1 MNIDN
6 VNAKINSNVLDL
18 ETLQQQFNTT
28 LQNYSN
34 AYTNYLNSLPSVSD
48 PSGLVSGYD
57 ISNVEYIFLQG
68 RMITQTNGQLISTTD
83 LSNSDISGCQA
94 ICQNLTN
101 CTGASFDSR
110 SGKCMSY
117 SGEYAVTNGPETYTA
132 IIPLSTQLLSQL
144 KSYNAELTNL
154 NNQILSTLKNTQP
167 DLDEEIKLNNIAQS
181 QTAGFNE
188 TLSLEEIAGA
198 SILAQKFLDEEIS
211 LNNIAQLK
219 AIGFKEKLLAE
230 EIVIDALLKEQ
241 DTHIQD
247 KNDTYK
253 VVNSYYAQYKI
264 SIFIILI
271 LIVLSLVIFAGVKP
285 KIFIIT
291 VILSMFFI
299 FKFNILYIILVVV
312 LFKLYKLNAANKVT
326 KMPYPNPNSNTS
338 TNSK

>member
-6 VNAKINSNVLDL
+6 VNAEINSNVLDL

-34 AYTNYLNSLPSVSD
+34 AYTNYLNSLPAFSD
-48 PSGLVSGYD
+48 SSGIVTGYD

-68 RMITQTNGQLISTTD
+68 KMITQTNGQLISTTD

-144 KSYNAELTNL
+144 KIYNSQLIDL
-154 NNQILSTLKNTQP
+154 NNQILQTLNDTQP
-167 DLDEEIKLNNIAQS
+167 DLDEEIRMNQIAQVR
-181 QTAGFNE
+181 A
-188 TLSLEEIAGA
+188 L
-198 SILAQKFLDEEIS
+198 
-211 LNNIAQLK
+211 
-219 AIGFKEKLLAE
+219 GFKEKLLIE
-230 EIVIDALLKEQ
+230 ELEIIALLKEQ
-241 DTHIQD
+241 DKYVQD
-247 KNDTYK
+247 KNDSYK
-253 VVNSYYAQYKI
+253 VVNSYYTQYKM
-264 SIFIILI
+264 SIFIIII
-271 LIVLSLVIFAGVKP
+271 LVVLSLVIFSGVKARV
-285 KIFIIT
+285 FIIT
-291 VILSMFFI
+291 LILCMFFI
-299 FKFNILYIILVVV
+299 FKFNILYVILVLV
-312 LFKLYKLNAANKVT
+312 LFKLYELNATNKVT
-326 KMPYPNPNSNTS
+326 KMPYPNSNTS

>member
-6 VNAKINSNVLDL
+6 VNAEINSNVLDL

-34 AYTNYLNSLPSVSD
+34 TYTNYLNSLPTLSGN
-48 PSGLVSGYD
+48 GLVQGYD
-57 ISNVEYIFLQG
+57 ASNVDYIYLQG
-68 RMITQTNGQLISTTD
+68 KMLIETTGQLISISD

-94 ICQNLTN
+94 ICQSLSN
-101 CTGASFDSR
+101 CTGATFDSQR
-110 SGKCMSY
+110 GKCASY
-117 SGEYAVTNGPETYTA
+117 SGDYTMSNGPQSYTA
-132 IIPLSTQLLSQL
+132 LIPVSTQLLMQL
-144 KSYNAELTNL
+144 KSYNAQLTNL

-167 DLDEEIKLNNIAQS
+167 VLDEEIQI
-181 QTAGFNE
+181 
-188 TLSLEEIAGA
+188 
-198 SILAQKFLDEEIS
+198 
-211 LNNIAQLK
+211 NNIAQLK
-219 AIGFKEKLLAE
+219 AIGFKERLLAE
-230 EIVIDALLKEQ
+230 ELEIIKLSEEQ
-241 DTHIQD
+241 EKYTQD

-253 VVNSYYAQYKI
+253 VVNSYYTQYKI

-271 LIVLSLVIFAGVKP
+271 LIVLSLVIFSGVKP

-312 LFKLYKLNAANKVT
+312 LFKLYKLNAKNKVI
-326 KMPYPNPNSNTS
+326 KMPYPD

>member
-6 VNAKINSNVLDL
+6 VNAEINSNVLDL

-68 RMITQTNGQLISTTD
+68 RMITQTNGQLISTID

-94 ICQNLTN
+94 ICQSLSN

-144 KSYNAELTNL
+144 KIYNSQLIDL

-167 DLDEEIKLNNIAQS
+167 DLDEEIRMNNVAQVR
-181 QTAGFNE
+181 A
-188 TLSLEEIAGA
+188 L
-198 SILAQKFLDEEIS
+198 
-211 LNNIAQLK
+211 
-219 AIGFKEKLLAE
+219 GFKEKLLIE
-230 EIVIDALLKEQ
+230 ELEIIALLKEQ
-241 DTHIQD
+241 DKYVQD
-247 KNDTYK
+247 KNDSYK
-253 VVNSYYAQYKI
+253 VVNSYYTQYKM
-264 SIFIILI
+264 SIFIIII
-271 LIVLSLVIFAGVKP
+271 LVVLSLVIFAGTKSKV
-285 KIFIIT
+285 FIIT
-291 VILSMFFI
+291 LILSMFFI
-299 FKFNILYIILVVV
+299 FKFNILYVILVLV
-312 LFKLYKLNAANKVT
+312 LFKLYELNATNKVT
-326 KMPYPNPNSNTS
+326 KMPYPNSNTS